1 MIEEDLRAIVA
12 EVAELDPASIDPTVP
27 FSEAGIDS
35 LMAIEIAVDVER
47 LYGLHFDEG
56 ELKTIVNFSSLV
68 ALTRKR
74 RAEQDRASSEL

>member
-74 RAEQDRASSEL
+74 RAEQDRASSGL

>member
-47 LYGLHFDEG
+47 LYGLHFDED

-68 ALTRKR
+68 ALTRKG
-74 RAEQDRASSEL
+74 RAEQDRASSGL